1 MKMRILATSLNFQ
14 TYMHSPLQKSNNL
27 WGALAM
33 IIKVSKNTKK
43 WK

>member
-14 TYMHSPLQKSNNL
+14 TYSPLQKSNNL

-33 IIKVSKNTKK
+33 IIKLSKNTKK